1 MHSTVFPRLGGPVRV
16 PRLLNTYPEDRIL
29 EFEFVRDAQSLAD
42 RMTDARPLPGDC
54 FPELGGFLGLLHAL
68 SPVSEPA
75 VEDERAQMIGYERVS
90 PEEFSLFSAAEIRV
104 VRLVQSDRR
113 LGLALTRLGRSLRPL
128 GLLHG
133 DFRAENVLVS
143 RDDAGRL
150 SVIDWEL
157 SRHSD
162 PAAELGYF
170 IGNLLHRAWYAV
182 RAQRPDV
189 ESWQAAVD
197 TRTAE
202 LSADTAAFWRGYL
215 ETAPERLTLR
225 RPLLPLLVTAHAG
238 SALLSRVVGDVRATG
253 RVTPR
258 DLLVIGRAR
267 DLVVHPASSARALL
281 GEWLMTAPG
290 TVLAPAFRTMLRAV
304 EWRASGEVAVHGPS
318 GTALVDGRGPR
329 AAEELRRVL
338 YEVFHAGRPVTGAV
352 TDPDEEFLAGLA
364 ASVRVPWS
372 LSPGWRVVTAGA
384 EDEPSVEQYGVRVS
398 VRADRHLAPG
408 HRLVPGEVVTLRL
421 PPCRP
426 GLSPGFFSV
435 IGSRGEP
442 EGPLTRFYLNLPYR
456 SVPKLVTALT
466 EQLELRGV
474 VYAFKT
480 LDMPAAYGRRDG
492 TVLYAR
498 RRDRASAVESLS
510 AALTSLPEPASTDV
524 PPLTERVLPAVGAAD
539 EPGGAGFAGLSFGE
553 HRCDAVARFLL
564 DHHGRDAT
572 ELVPLLAGELARRG
586 IDPWPP
592 TPVRRSPPRR
602 RRGERPMNPTHLA
615 PVPPAP
621 SPASAGTGNAGPRR
635 PGRPGGRWRTWGWS
649 VCSTRGRP
657 CFRPPTGRCCPTWV

>member
-1 MHSTVFPRLGGPVRV
+1 MGRLLSTGPAAPGTSQGPGALPRTGIDLGSATGLGRHLERRGERLDEYSEVRVGSGRNVVVSLVRPEGHGVLVKQHRKRSDERYTAECAVHSTVLPRLGGPVRV

-42 RMTDARPLPGDC
+42 RMTDARPLPGGC

-281 GEWLMTAPG
+281 G
-290 TVLAPAFRTMLRAV
+290 
-304 EWRASGEVAVHGPS
+304 SGS
-318 GTALVDGRGPR
+318 
-329 AAEELRRVL
+329 
-338 YEVFHAGRPVTGAV
+338 
-352 TDPDEEFLAGLA
+352 
-364 ASVRVPWS
+364 
-372 LSPGWRVVTAGA
+372 
-384 EDEPSVEQYGVRVS
+384 
-398 VRADRHLAPG
+398 
-408 HRLVPGEVVTLRL
+408 
-421 PPCRP
+421 
-426 GLSPGFFSV
+426 
-435 IGSRGEP
+435 
-442 EGPLTRFYLNLPYR
+442 
-456 SVPKLVTALT
+456 
-466 EQLELRGV
+466 
-474 VYAFKT
+474 
-480 LDMPAAYGRRDG
+480 
-492 TVLYAR
+492 
-498 RRDRASAVESLS
+498 
-510 AALTSLPEPASTDV
+510 
-524 PPLTERVLPAVGAAD
+524 
-539 EPGGAGFAGLSFGE
+539 
-553 HRCDAVARFLL
+553 
-564 DHHGRDAT
+564 
-572 ELVPLLAGELARRG
+572 
-586 IDPWPP
+586 
-592 TPVRRSPPRR
+592 
-602 RRGERPMNPTHLA
+602 
-615 PVPPAP
+615 
-621 SPASAGTGNAGPRR
+621 
-635 PGRPGGRWRTWGWS
+635 
-649 VCSTRGRP
+649 
-657 CFRPPTGRCCPTWV
+657 